1 VPLGLLAI
9 ALIFF
14 ILRRY
19 LKHKALSTASAIVY
33 FPPDPINPFA
43 TQVFLRAE
51 LDTIPNTIAELDGNS
66 VPKELDGAES
76 AVTNPKR
83 PVSVVSELEG
93 SPGKP
98 SVPTNR
104 TSLST
109 TINEAR
115 WSDVSSLAPPFAH
128 RATVARPSIAES
140 LQSTTQ
146 QHHGPVEKTL
156 IAPRPHA
163 SHRLSRPTSGLQH
176 AIQLSEED
184 TSLTPES
191 GTVGIN
197 EQVSDNAQKVH
208 EDKQANEARETHKG
222 EPSLN
227 LEETNESDGDAV
239 AAVAQNSE
247 KSEEDETAHHGES
260 SHENSTVAQA
270 SGEMHA
276 VEKSY
281 EGTIGSENEDPPRG
295 ATKGQAGD
303 KADEGESA
311 HQGPEAHEVDA
322 KTQSEQ

>member
-1 VPLGLLAI
+1 VAVGVPLGLLAI

-51 LDTIPNTIAELDGNS
+51 LDTVPNTIAELDGNS
-66 VPKELDGAES
+66 VPKELDGSES
-76 AVTNPKR
+76 AVANPKR

-109 TINEAR
+109 TLNEAR

-128 RATVARPSIAES
+128 RATAARPSIAES
-140 LQSTTQ
+140 LQSATE
-146 QHHGPVEKTL
+146 QHHGPVLEAL

-163 SHRLSRPTSGLQH
+163 LHRLSRPTSGLQH

-184 TSLTPES
+184 TSLTPKSNTADVDEF
-191 GTVGIN
+191 I
-197 EQVSDNAQKVH
+197 SD
-208 EDKQANEARETHKG
+208 
-222 EPSLN
+222 
-227 LEETNESDGDAV
+227 
-239 AAVAQNSE
+239 
-247 KSEEDETAHHGES
+247 
-260 SHENSTVAQA
+260 NSTVAQA
-270 SGEMHA
+270 GEDIQA
-276 VEKSY
+276 GENSY
-281 EGTIGSENEDPPRG
+281 EGASGNEDEDSPRG
-295 ATKGQAGD
+295 ATEGQAGE
-303 KADEGESA
+303 KVGEGEAA
-311 HQGPEAHEVDA
+311 H
-322 KTQSEQ
+322 